1 LSLPDALPISG
12 LAAAALRGA
21 RRDRQDEASLPRLR
35 LEGEDGPLARERDMR
50 RYLVRGYERARQD
63 HAFELESLRGR
74 LIALDR
80 LFTASGLELDAPS
93 PPHQRALQGLARAG
107 KAPS

>member
-1 LSLPDALPISG
+1 
-12 LAAAALRGA
+12 
-21 RRDRQDEASLPRLR
+21 
-35 LEGEDGPLARERDMR
+35 EDGPLARERDMR

-63 HAFELESLRGR
+63 HAVELESLRGR

-93 PPHQRALQGLARAG
+93 RPHQRALQGLARAG
-107 KAPS
+107 KAPSLGLGLSLSARALALSITTPVALLALA